1 MKPPPFHYHAPHTL
15 QDALAIVG
23 EHENTRLLAGG
34 QALMPMLDMRLLFP
48 DHLVDINRIPAPP
61 GIREDRGGS

>member
-15 QDALAIVG
+15 QDALVIVG

-34 QALMPMLDMRLLFP
+34 QSLMPMLNMRLLFP
-48 DHLVDINRIPAPP
+48 DHLIDINRIPELA
-61 GIREDRGGS
+61 GIREEAAAS